1 LRYVVR
7 IWDCSACG
15 RSNQNLGEPDGRVT
29 CEYCRRETALSPSAS
44 WGTDRSA
51 RFEPFI
57 DDEMRESLQKL
68 RAHYAAARP
77 LGSPHEAHAN
87 LEWVLGTR
95 RGPGGGASSFKAKS
109 VEVAS
114 LWLEDL
120 ASELDRLTA
129 PPTAVTLAG
138 PHDELGEWRRSTAR
152 RLRDATER
160 FLLAFRSVAARNQ
173 SLGSDLAVATRE
185 D

>member
-1 LRYVVR
+1 
-7 IWDCSACG
+7 
-15 RSNQNLGEPDGRVT
+15 
-29 CEYCRRETALSPSAS
+29 
-44 WGTDRSA
+44 
-51 RFEPFI
+51 
-57 DDEMRESLQKL
+57 MRESLQKL

-95 RGPGGGASSFKAKS
+95 RGLGGAASSFKAKS

-138 PHDELGEWRRSTAR
+138 LHDELGEWRRSTAR

-160 FLLAFRSVAARNQ
+160 FLLAFRSVAARN
-173 SLGSDLAVATRE
+173 
-185 D
+185 